1 MFNTVQHCVII
12 FFGVSSCNS
21 SQYAVHYQY
30 NISAHQSD
38 VMITKTTMG
47 MFLMTGL
54 VLAVAS
60 IYSIP
65 MQQAMACGGGC
76 DGGGKKGGGSLV
88 NVETGDTK
96 VGNIKTGHILSGN
109 EIKALNNNKIGNFK
123 DINVLSKNYL
133 KDINV
138 LGKNNVLN
146 NNFNDFVDTG
156 DILHYPKIL
165 NDADILNNLH
175 SLVEVEDFANN
186 LHSLAELEQNNVNT
200 DILSSY
206 YKEICGC

>member
-1 MFNTVQHCVII
+1 VPIIGIMSVESSTMFNSVQQCVIKL
-12 FFGVSSCNS
+12 FMLSKCNY
-21 SQYAVHYQY
+21 SQYGVHYQY
-30 NISAHQSD
+30 NISAYQSEI
-38 VMITKTTMG
+38 MTTKTKMG

-54 VLAVAS
+54 VLAVAA

-65 MQQAMACGGGC
+65 MQQVMACGGGC

-133 KDINV
+133 KDVNV

-165 NDADILNNLH
+165 NDADILNN
-175 SLVEVEDFANN
+175 
-186 LHSLAELEQNNVNT
+186 NVNT
-200 DILSSY
+200 DILNSY